1 MIETK
6 QILIDGYR
14 ITYQL
19 ERKKMKNMV
28 MRIQE
33 DGSLKVSANPYI
45 PQNKIDA
52 FLQERVS
59 WILTKQEKQHAIF
72 ERIFTSI
79 QKNRS
84 LYIFDEEYTII
95 CVQSNKKG
103 IQFLGSEVYVYYV
116 NDKVECDTLLNKWI
130 RQECEKRFIEVIHE
144 FDHMLDDYRL
154 SFPELKVRKMKSRW
168 GSCATRSNQ
177 ITLNTNLLHL
187 PKSFCEYVVLH
198 ELAHF
203 VQPNH
208 SKHFYQIIENYMPD
222 YKARTKLIQH
232 L

>member
-6 QILIDGYR
+6 QIVIDGYK

-19 ERKKMKNMV
+19 EKKKMKNMV

-45 PQNKIDA
+45 PQHKIDS
-52 FLQERVS
+52 FLQERLS
-59 WILTKQEKQHAIF
+59 WILAKQEKQHAIF
-72 ERIFTSI
+72 DRIFTTI
-79 QKNRS
+79 EKNRD
-84 LYIFDEEYTII
+84 LYLFDEAYTII

-103 IQFLGSEVYVYYV
+103 IQFLDKNVYVYYV
-116 NDKVECDTLLNKWI
+116 NDKAECDTQLHKWI
-130 RQECEKRFIEVIHE
+130 RQECEKRFTSVIHE
-144 FDHMLDDYRL
+144 FDHMLQDYRI
-154 SFPELKVRKMKSRW
+154 SFPTLKVRKMKSRW
-168 GSCATRSNQ
+168 GSCATRSNL

-222 YKARTKLIQH
+222 YKVRTKLINQ